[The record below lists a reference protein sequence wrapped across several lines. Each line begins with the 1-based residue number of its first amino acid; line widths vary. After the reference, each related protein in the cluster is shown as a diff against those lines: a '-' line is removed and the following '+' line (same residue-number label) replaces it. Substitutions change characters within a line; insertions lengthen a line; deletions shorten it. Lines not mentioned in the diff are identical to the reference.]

1 MPTDVFGFL
10 SRRRFLRLGLAGL
23 GIVLLGGTS
32 GLLLLRGKAPHVDGL
47 HVLDDHEYRTLCS
60 LAEVLLPQGPVFPQ
74 GALELELPRAFDRF
88 LAEEPDYLR
97 QDLRQAL
104 VLVELGPVLFDR
116 RAVTFSRLPPDQ
128 RLAHFQAWGESE
140 TLLRRQ
146 VALAFRKFMCLVFY
160 DQPPVWPH
168 IGYPGPSLATLS
180 R

>member
-1 MPTDVFGFL
+1 M
-10 SRRRFLRLGLAGL
+10 
-23 GIVLLGGTS
+23 
-32 GLLLLRGKAPHVDGL
+32 
-47 HVLDDHEYRTLCS
+47 
-60 LAEVLLPQGPVFPQ
+60 LLPQGPVFPQ

-116 RAVTFSRLPPDQ
+116 RAVTFSRLPPAE

-168 IGYPGPSLATLS
+168 IGYPGPSLARLS